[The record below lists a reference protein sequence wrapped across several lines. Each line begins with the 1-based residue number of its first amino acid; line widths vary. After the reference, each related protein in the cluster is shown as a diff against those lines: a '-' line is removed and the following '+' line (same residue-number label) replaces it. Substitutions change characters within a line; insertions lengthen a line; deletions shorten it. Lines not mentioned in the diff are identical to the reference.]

1 MQKLFYLYSPVPND
15 PSVYPYT
22 KHPAIQLRFDRHM
35 GVSLSF
41 TSYKNIEINSKKYS
55 LSRLNSFFT

>member
-15 PSVYPYT
+15 PSEYPYT

-35 GVSLSF
+35 GVSWVSQSF
-41 TSYKNIEINSKKYS
+41 SSYKNIEINSTQK
-55 LSRLNSFFT
+55 